1 MFKVI
6 VEGTAQPSE
15 SKEVNQLYSAE
26 REKTFVLNSG
36 NTALIRTGIA
46 VDVPKSHVAMI
57 VPAGPNI
64 NVMTKLIPPGMNS
77 EIVLTV
83 VNDSSVAK
91 WIEPGELLAELT
103 IAKVAEKSNAKREQT
118 RRTTGRKA
126 KGNTEQGDAGS
137 SKSPGG
143 DGLRSD

>member
-6 VEGTAQPSE
+6 VKGTAQPSE

-26 REKTFVLNSG
+26 REKIFVLNSG
-36 NTALIRTGIA
+36 NTALVRTGIA

-57 VPAGPNI
+57 VPAGPNL
-64 NVMTKLIPPGMNS
+64 NVMTKMIPPGMDS

-103 IAKVAEKSNAKREQT
+103 IAKVAEKSDGKREQT
-118 RRTTGRKA
+118 RRTKGRK
-126 KGNTEQGDAGS
+126 TEGDSKQSDEGGS
-137 SKSPGG
+137 ATSF
-143 DGLRSD
+143 